1 MCQRVVRIHSHPSC
15 LRFAVVIPRLYS
27 DHYSDNNSECSA
39 LFWVGY
45 KGQAEQQ
52 TPNNILHYYVSN
64 VMLKF
69 LNYYHCLYCNTDL
82 RGASE
87 EWVGAESPSLNP
99 RSDPVHQRS
108 TLLLKSTRHITSI
121 GYPLIVLCANAKLN
135 LILLPCYVK
144 RKVIFNKILLV
155 CVNIWIF

>member
-108 TLLLKSTRHITSI
+108 TLLLKSTRHNTNRWFCFVQMQSWIWFYYRVT
-121 GYPLIVLCANAKLN
+121 LNVKLF
-135 LILLPCYVK
+135 LTK
-144 RKVIFNKILLV
+144 HFRFE
-155 CVNIWIF
+155 